1 MDKESVVAS
10 LARNKKIAVETL
22 AGQRYII
29 ERILHTND
37 EKHIHI
43 LKPKDVVLDVD
54 SIKEIDENHLNDA
67 T

>member
-10 LARNKKIAVETL
+10 LARNKKIVVETMT
-22 AGQRYII
+22 GQRYII

-54 SIKEIDENHLNDA
+54 TIKDIDKNHLDDA

>member
-10 LARNKKIAVETL
+10 LARNKKIAVEKM
-22 AGQRYII
+22 AGQRPII
-29 ERILHTND
+29 ERILHTHD

>member
-1 MDKESVVAS
+1 MMK
-10 LARNKKIAVETL
+10 
-22 AGQRYII
+22 
-29 ERILHTND
+29 
-37 EKHIHI
+37 KHIHI

>member
-1 MDKESVVAS
+1 M
-10 LARNKKIAVETL
+10 T
-22 AGQRYII
+22 GQRYII

-54 SIKEIDENHLNDA
+54 THQRHRRKII
-67 T
+67 